1 MFFKEYNMQKL
12 VSVVG
17 TTASGKSDLGIVLAR
32 HFNGEIVS
40 CDSRQ
45 VYKGLD
51 LGTGKVTKEEQEL
64 APHHLI
70 DIINP
75 NDYFSASDYQKLA
88 YKSIN
93 DILQRGKK
101 AFLVGGTGLYS
112 RAVCEGFNMGEE
124 EVDEEL
130 RARINGMT
138 KEEVEEEMR
147 SYGLEIP
154 EGISPRHL
162 SRRLEKAIKGVKQQ
176 ENKPL
181 YEVLQLV
188 LVPEREE
195 LYKRIEIRLD
205 KRLQLGMVE
214 EVKRLKEQGATEE
227 FLEGLGLEYRYT
239 NRYLNGWY
247 SYEDYRA
254 ELLKEIRHFAKRQIT
269 WFKKEKNAVWLD
281 FNGDYEKQAIELC
294 QKFYNE

>member
-1 MFFKEYNMQKL
+1 MLEFLNPDEQYSVADYVLSAKEIIK
-12 VSVVG
+12 
-17 TTASGKSDLGIVLAR
+17 
-32 HFNGEIVS
+32 
-40 CDSRQ
+40 
-45 VYKGLD
+45 
-51 LGTGKVTKEEQEL
+51 
-64 APHHLI
+64 
-70 DIINP
+70 DIN
-75 NDYFSASDYQKLA
+75 K
-88 YKSIN
+88 
-93 DILQRGKK
+93 RGK
-101 AFLVGGTGLYS
+101 LPIIVGGTGLYS

-130 RARINGMT
+130 RTRINGMT
-138 KEEVEEEMR
+138 KEEIEEEMR

-239 NRYLNGWY
+239 NRDLNGWY

-281 FNGDYEKQAIELC
+281 FNGDYEKQAIDIC

>member
-1 MFFKEYNMQKL
+1 MQKL

-17 TTASGKSDLGIVLAR
+17 TTASGKSDLGIVLANE
-32 HFNGEIVS
+32 FNGEIVS

-45 VYKGLD
+45 VFRGLD
-51 LGTGKVTKEEQEL
+51 LGTGKVTKEEQKM
-64 APHHLI
+64 AVHHLI

-75 NDYFSASDYQKLA
+75 NDYFSVSEYQKLA
-88 YKSIN
+88 YNAIN
-93 DILQRGKK
+93 DILSRGKR

-124 EVDEEL
+124 EVDEQL
-130 RARINGMT
+130 RARINT
-138 KEEVEEEMR
+138 LSKEQIEQELTAL
-147 SYGLEIP
+147 GLEIP

-162 SRRLEKAIKGVKQQ
+162 ARRLEKAIKGVSHK
-176 ENKPL
+176 ESEPL
-181 YEVLQLV
+181 YEVMQLV
-188 LVPEREE
+188 LVYPREE
-195 LYKRIEIRLD
+195 LYKRIEERLD
-205 KRLQLGMVE
+205 RRLQMGMVE
-214 EVKRLKEQGATEE
+214 EIRRLKEAGATEQ

-239 NRYLNGWY
+239 NRYLNGVY

-281 FNGDYEKQAIELC
+281 MTGDFTAEAIKLC
-294 QKFYNE
+294 KDVYNK

>member
-1 MFFKEYNMQKL
+1 MQKL

-17 TTASGKSDLGIVLAR
+17 TTASGKSDLGIVLANEL
-32 HFNGEIVS
+32 NGEIVS

-45 VYKGLD
+45 VFRGLD
-51 LGTGKVTKEEQEL
+51 LGTGKVTKEEQEM
-64 APHHLI
+64 AVHHLI

-75 NDYFSASDYQKLA
+75 NEYFSVSEYQKLA
-88 YKSIN
+88 YNAIN
-93 DILQRGKK
+93 DILSRGKR

-124 EVDEEL
+124 EVDEQL
-130 RARINGMT
+130 RARINT
-138 KEEVEEEMR
+138 LSKEQIEQELTAL
-147 SYGLEIP
+147 GLEIP

-162 SRRLEKAIKGVKQQ
+162 ARRLEKAIKGVSHK
-176 ENKPL
+176 ESEPL
-181 YEVLQLV
+181 YEVMQLV
-188 LVPEREE
+188 LVYPREE
-195 LYKRIEIRLD
+195 LYKRIEERLD
-205 KRLQLGMVE
+205 RRLQMGMVE
-214 EVKRLKEQGATEE
+214 EIRRLKEAGATEQ

-239 NRYLNGWY
+239 NRYLNGLY

-281 FNGDYEKQAIELC
+281 MTGDFTDEAIKLC
-294 QKFYNE
+294 KDFYNK

>member
-1 MFFKEYNMQKL
+1 MQKL

-32 HFNGEIVS
+32 EFGGEIVS

-45 VYKGLD
+45 VYRGLD
-51 LGTGKVTKEEQEL
+51 LGTGKVTKEEQQM
-64 APHHLI
+64 AVHHLI

-88 YKSIN
+88 YNAIN
-93 DILQRGKK
+93 DILSRGKK
-101 AFLVGGTGLYS
+101 PFLVGGTGLYS

-130 RARINGMT
+130 RARINKLT
-138 KEEVEEEMR
+138 KEEIENEMR
-147 SYGLEIP
+147 ALGLEVP

-162 SRRLEKAIKGVKQQ
+162 SRRLEKAIKGVKQA

-181 YEVLQLV
+181 YNVMQLM

-205 KRLQLGMVE
+205 KRLQAGMVE
-214 EVKRLKEQGATEE
+214 EVARLKEQGATNE

-239 NRYLNGWY
+239 NRYLNGQYY
-247 SYEDYRA
+247 SFNDYRE

-269 WFKKEKNAVWLD
+269 WFKKEKNAIWLD
-281 FNGDYEKQAIELC
+281 MNGDFTSQAIQAC
-294 QKFYNE
+294 KDFYKE

>member
-1 MFFKEYNMQKL
+1 MQKL

-17 TTASGKSDLGIVLAR
+17 TTASGKSDLGIVLANK
-32 HFNGEIVS
+32 FNGEIVS

-45 VYKGLD
+45 VFKGLD
-51 LGTGKVTKEEQEL
+51 LGTGKVTKEEQKM
-64 APHHLI
+64 AVHHLI

-75 NDYFSASDYQKLA
+75 NEYFSVSEYQKLA
-88 YKSIN
+88 YNAIN
-93 DILQRGKK
+93 DIISREKR

-130 RARINGMT
+130 RARINTLT
-138 KEEVEEEMR
+138 KEQIEEELTAL
-147 SYGLEIP
+147 GEEIP

-162 SRRLEKAIKGVKQQ
+162 ARRLEKAIKGVSHKQSV
-176 ENKPL
+176 PL
-181 YEVLQLV
+181 YDVMQLV
-188 LVPEREE
+188 LVYPREE
-195 LYKRIEIRLD
+195 LYRRIEERLD
-205 KRLQLGMVE
+205 KRLQMGMVE
-214 EVKRLKEQGATEE
+214 EVKRLKEEGASEQ

-239 NRYLNGWY
+239 NRYLNGIY

-269 WFKKEKNAVWLD
+269 WFKKEQNAVWLD
-281 FNGDYEKQAIELC
+281 MTGDFTAQAIKLC
-294 QKFYNE
+294 NDFYNK

>member
-1 MFFKEYNMQKL
+1 MQKL

-17 TTASGKSDLGIVLAR
+17 TTASGKSDLGIVLAQT
-32 HFNGEIVS
+32 FGGEIVS

-45 VYKGLD
+45 IFKGLD
-51 LGTGKVTKEEQEL
+51 LGTGKVTKEEQQM
-64 APHHLI
+64 AVHHLL
-70 DIINP
+70 DIKNP
-75 NDYFSASDYQKLA
+75 NDYFSAKEYQNLA
-88 YKSIN
+88 YNAIN
-93 DILQRGKK
+93 DILARGKRP
-101 AFLVGGTGLYS
+101 FLVGGTGLYS

-130 RARINGMT
+130 RNRINTLT
-138 KEEVEEEMR
+138 KEQIEEEMR
-147 SYGLEIP
+147 ALGQEIP
-154 EGISPRHL
+154 DGVSPRHL
-162 SRRLEKAIKGVKQQ
+162 ARRLEKAIKGIEAKESQ
-176 ENKPL
+176 PL
-181 YEVLQLV
+181 YEVMQLV

-205 KRLQLGMVE
+205 KRLQMGMVE
-214 EVKRLKEQGATEE
+214 EVRALKENGATEE

-269 WFKKEKNAVWLD
+269 WFKKEKNAIWLD
-281 FNGDYEKQAIELC
+281 MNGDFTEQAIELC
-294 QKFYNE
+294 QTFYKK

>member
-1 MFFKEYNMQKL
+1 MQKL

-17 TTASGKSDLGIVLAR
+17 TTASGKSDLGIVLAQT
-32 HFNGEIVS
+32 FGGEIVS

-45 VYKGLD
+45 IFKGLD
-51 LGTGKVTKEEQEL
+51 LGTGKVTKEEQQM
-64 APHHLI
+64 AVHHLL
-70 DIINP
+70 DIKNP
-75 NDYFSASDYQKLA
+75 NDYFSAKEYQKLA
-88 YKSIN
+88 YNAIN
-93 DILQRGKK
+93 DILARGKRP
-101 AFLVGGTGLYS
+101 FLVGGTGLYS

-130 RARINGMT
+130 RNRINTLT
-138 KEEVEEEMR
+138 KEQIEEEMR
-147 SYGLEIP
+147 ALGQEIP
-154 EGISPRHL
+154 DGVSPRHL
-162 SRRLEKAIKGVKQQ
+162 ARRLEKAIKGIQAKESQ
-176 ENKPL
+176 PL
-181 YEVLQLV
+181 YEVMQLV

-214 EVKRLKEQGATEE
+214 EVRTLKENGATEE

-239 NRYLNGWY
+239 NRYLNGRY

-269 WFKKEKNAVWLD
+269 WFKKEKNAIWLD
-281 FNGDYEKQAIELC
+281 MNGDFTEQAIGLC
-294 QKFYNE
+294 QTFYKK

>member
-1 MFFKEYNMQKL
+1 MQKL

-17 TTASGKSDLGIVLAR
+17 TTASGKSDLGIVLANK
-32 HFNGEIVS
+32 FDGEIVS

-45 VYKGLD
+45 VFKGLD
-51 LGTGKVTKEEQEL
+51 LGTGKVTKEEQKM
-64 APHHLI
+64 AVHHLI
-70 DIINP
+70 DIIEP
-75 NDYFSASDYQKLA
+75 NDYFSVSDYQKLA
-88 YKSIN
+88 YNAIN
-93 DILQRGKK
+93 DIHSRNKR

-130 RARINGMT
+130 RARINLMT
-138 KEEVEEEMR
+138 KEEIEQELISLGQEV
-147 SYGLEIP
+147 P

-162 SRRLEKAIKGVKQQ
+162 SRRLEKAHKGVFHK
-176 ENKPL
+176 ESVAL
-181 YEVLQLV
+181 YDVMQLV
-188 LVPEREE
+188 LVYPREE

-205 KRLQLGMVE
+205 KRLEMGMVD
-214 EVKRLKEQGATEE
+214 EVKRLKEQGATNE

-239 NRYLNGWY
+239 NRYLNGVY
-247 SYEDYRA
+247 TFEDYRA

-281 FNGDYEKQAIELC
+281 MTGDFTAQAISLC
-294 QKFYNE
+294 EQFYNVATP

>member
-1 MFFKEYNMQKL
+1 MQKL

-17 TTASGKSDLGIVLAR
+17 TTASGKSDLGIVLANK
-32 HFNGEIVS
+32 FNGEIVS

-45 VYKGLD
+45 VFKGLD
-51 LGTGKVTKEEQEL
+51 LGTGKVTKEEQKM
-64 APHHLI
+64 AVHHLI

-75 NDYFSASDYQKLA
+75 NEYFSVSEYQKLA
-88 YKSIN
+88 YNAIN
-93 DILQRGKK
+93 DILSREKR

-130 RARINGMT
+130 RARINTLT
-138 KEEVEEEMR
+138 KEQIEEELTAL
-147 SYGLEIP
+147 GEEIP

-162 SRRLEKAIKGVKQQ
+162 ARRLEKAIKGVSHK
-176 ENKPL
+176 ESEPL
-181 YEVLQLV
+181 YEVMQLV
-188 LVPEREE
+188 LVYPREE
-195 LYKRIEIRLD
+195 LYKRIEERLD
-205 KRLQLGMVE
+205 KRLQMGMVE
-214 EVKRLKEQGATEE
+214 EVKRLKDEGATEQ

-239 NRYLNGWY
+239 NRYLNGIY

-281 FNGDYEKQAIELC
+281 MTGDFTTQAIKLC
-294 QKFYNE
+294 NEFYNK

>member
-1 MFFKEYNMQKL
+1 MQKL

-17 TTASGKSDLGIVLAR
+17 TTASGKSDLGIVLANE
-32 HFNGEIVS
+32 FNGEIVS

-45 VYKGLD
+45 VFKGLD
-51 LGTGKVTKEEQEL
+51 LGTGKVTKEEQEM
-64 APHHLI
+64 AVHHLI

-75 NDYFSASDYQKLA
+75 NDYFSVSEYQKLA
-88 YKSIN
+88 YNAIN
-93 DILQRGKK
+93 DILSRGKR

-124 EVDEEL
+124 EVDEQL
-130 RARINGMT
+130 RARINT
-138 KEEVEEEMR
+138 LSKEQIEQELTAL
-147 SYGLEIP
+147 GQEIP

-162 SRRLEKAIKGVKQQ
+162 ARRLEKAIKGVSHK
-176 ENKPL
+176 ESEPL
-181 YEVLQLV
+181 YDVMQLV
-188 LVPEREE
+188 LVYPREE
-195 LYKRIEIRLD
+195 LYKRIEERLD
-205 KRLQLGMVE
+205 RRLQMGMVE
-214 EVKRLKEQGATEE
+214 EVKRLKDEGATEQ

-239 NRYLNGWY
+239 NRYLNGLY

-281 FNGDYEKQAIELC
+281 MTGDFTAEAIKLC
-294 QKFYNE
+294 KDFYSK

>member
-1 MFFKEYNMQKL
+1 MQKL

-17 TTASGKSDLGIVLAR
+17 TTASGKSDLGIVLANK
-32 HFNGEIVS
+32 FNGEIVS

-45 VYKGLD
+45 VFKGLD
-51 LGTGKVTKEEQEL
+51 LGTGKVTKEEQEM
-64 APHHLI
+64 AVHHLI

-75 NDYFSASDYQKLA
+75 NEYFSVSEYQKLA
-88 YKSIN
+88 YSAIN
-93 DILQRGKK
+93 DILSRGKR

-130 RARINGMT
+130 RARINALT
-138 KEEVEEEMR
+138 KEQVEQELTALGE
-147 SYGLEIP
+147 EIP

-162 SRRLEKAIKGVKQQ
+162 ARRLEKAIKGVSHKQS
-176 ENKPL
+176 EPL
-181 YEVLQLV
+181 YDVMQLV
-188 LVPEREE
+188 LVYPREE
-195 LYKRIEIRLD
+195 LYKRIEERLD
-205 KRLQLGMVE
+205 KRLQMGMVE
-214 EVKRLKEQGATEE
+214 EVKRLKDEGATEQ

-239 NRYLNGWY
+239 NRYLNGVY

-269 WFKKEKNAVWLD
+269 WFKKEQNAVWLD
-281 FNGDYEKQAIELC
+281 MTGDFTAQAIKLC
-294 QKFYNE
+294 NDFFAK

>member
-1 MFFKEYNMQKL
+1 MQKL

-17 TTASGKSDLGIVLAR
+17 TTASGKSDLGIVLANE
-32 HFNGEIVS
+32 FNGEIVS

-45 VYKGLD
+45 VFKGLD
-51 LGTGKVTKEEQEL
+51 LGTGKVTKEEQEM
-64 APHHLI
+64 AVHHLI

-75 NDYFSASDYQKLA
+75 NDYFSVSEYQKLA
-88 YKSIN
+88 YNAIN
-93 DILQRGKK
+93 DILSRGKR

-124 EVDEEL
+124 EVDEQL
-130 RARINGMT
+130 RARINT
-138 KEEVEEEMR
+138 LSKEQIEQELTAL
-147 SYGLEIP
+147 GQEIP

-162 SRRLEKAIKGVKQQ
+162 ARRLEKAIKGVSHK
-176 ENKPL
+176 ESEPL
-181 YEVLQLV
+181 YDVMQLV
-188 LVPEREE
+188 LVYPREE
-195 LYKRIEIRLD
+195 LYKRIEERLD
-205 KRLQLGMVE
+205 RRLQMGMVE
-214 EVKRLKEQGATEE
+214 EVRRLKDEGATEQ

-239 NRYLNGWY
+239 NRYLNGLY

-281 FNGDYEKQAIELC
+281 MAGDFTAEAIKLC
-294 QKFYNE
+294 KDFYSK